1 MRRLAILLAL
11 ASCGE
16 DHAATRAPG
25 DAPIARAHDAGAA
38 DAVIDRG
45 FVGVITAAELM
56 DVAPRFEG
64 VIAEVKVRAGDKVT
78 AGQVVAEMDPAPLR
92 DELRTA
98 NAALATAEASRRQAM
113 VEVEDAKHKLE
124 VEKASV
130 AAGTSPQQNLVNA
143 QLALKRAEAAVSSAS
158 SEVAAERAASRTASD
173 RLADTTLRAKFD
185 GTVAERYHD
194 AGSTIGAGTA
204 IVRLVGEGDLRL
216 RFAVDPDRAGAL
228 KVDDTVDATID
239 TVETPVP
246 ATVRQVSPTLDPA
259 SGMVIV
265 EAELHPSPEVA
276 KGLRPGLA
284 AWVKP

>member
-1 MRRLAILLAL
+1 VKRLVVLLLLAG
-11 ASCGE
+11 CGE
-16 DHAATRAPG
+16 EHAAPRAAPDGAAVARVRDAGG
-25 DAPIARAHDAGAA
+25 DA
-38 DAVIDRG
+38 AVDRG

-64 VIAEVKVRAGDKVT
+64 VISDVKVRAGDKVK
-78 AGQVVAEMDPAPLR
+78 AGEVVATMDPAPLQ

-98 NAALATAEASRRQAM
+98 NAALATAEASRRQAE
-113 VEVEDAKHKLE
+113 VEVEDARHKLE

-143 QLALKRAEAAVSSAS
+143 QLALKRAQAAVSSAS
-158 SEVAAERAASRTASD
+158 SEVAAERARSRTASD
-173 RLADTTLRAKFD
+173 RLADTALRAKFD
-185 GTVAERYHD
+185 GTVADRYHD

-204 IVRLVGEGDLRL
+204 ILRIVGEGDLRL
-216 RFAVDPDRAGAL
+216 RFAVEPDRAGAL
-228 KVDDTVDATID
+228 KVDDDVQATID
-239 TVETPVP
+239 TVDEPVP

-265 EAELHPSPEVA
+265 EAELHPSDDVA